1 MPSNPAARARMD
13 TIFWQVASAVTPSM
27 VNSDGDGGGL
37 RCGCIDAFDF
47 FFPPALFGRGGACAD
62 VDVAVVDVV
71 GAVLVV
77 AAAVSASTGL
87 PRGWTTAM
95 MSDMVLD
102 CQLAWTSFGG
112 QWLKSETDGFGRSLF
127 EGVKWVA
134 EQRFVT

>member
-13 TIFWQVASAVTPSM
+13 TNFWQVASAVALSM

-47 FFPPALFGRGGACAD
+47 FLDCAPAPPALFGRGGACAD
-62 VDVAVVDVV
+62 VDVV
-71 GAVLVV
+71 GAVMVV

-95 MSDMVLD
+95 MSDMVLG
-102 CQLAWTSFGG
+102 CQLVWTS
-112 QWLKSETDGFGRSLF
+112 LED
-127 EGVKWVA
+127 KWVEKRNGQFWA
-134 EQRFVT
+134 LWKNGWLSRQM